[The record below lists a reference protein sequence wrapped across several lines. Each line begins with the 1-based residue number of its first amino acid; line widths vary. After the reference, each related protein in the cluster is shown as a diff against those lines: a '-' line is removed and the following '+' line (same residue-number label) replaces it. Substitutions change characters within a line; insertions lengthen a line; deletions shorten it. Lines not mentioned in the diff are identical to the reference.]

1 MKYRVELA
9 DSFTDDLDRHL
20 AYLVQENVSPV
31 TIGRWLGRLHE
42 LVMGLDEL
50 PKRHPVD
57 PHFTQRTGIATR
69 KVNLGNYLIFY
80 QVDENHRRVDVIA
93 FTHGASRNDV

>member
-9 DSFTDDLDRHL
+9 DSFTADLDRHL
-20 AYLVQENVSPV
+20 AYLQQEKVAPV

-42 LVMGLDEL
+42 LVLGLDEL

-57 PHFTQRTGIATR
+57 PHFTQSAGTTTR

-80 QVDENHRRVDVIA
+80 QIDDEHRRVTLVA
-93 FTHGASRNDV
+93 FTHGAARKDV